1 MCERSRAQLQNF
13 FSGSTSANIFYKLVL
28 AKEFAHCISGGM
40 GCMQITKGE
49 RSYRNVKVMFIG
61 GGSKE
66 ILKDFAERQFEI

>member
-13 FSGSTSANIFYKLVL
+13 FSSGASTNIFYKLVL
-28 AKEFAHCISGGM
+28 TKECAHCISGGV
-40 GCMQITKGE
+40 GYMQITKRE
-49 RSYRNVKVMFIG
+49 RLYRKVKVMLIG

>member
-13 FSGSTSANIFYKLVL
+13 FSSGTSTNIFYKLVL
-28 AKEFAHCISGGM
+28 AKECAHCISGGV
-40 GCMQITKGE
+40 GYMQITKRE
-49 RSYRNVKVMFIG
+49 RLYRKVKVMLIG

>member
-13 FSGSTSANIFYKLVL
+13 FSSGTSTNIFYKLVL
-28 AKEFAHCISGGM
+28 TKECAHCISGGV
-40 GCMQITKGE
+40 GYMQITKRE
-49 RSYRNVKVMFIG
+49 RLYRKVKVMLIG

>member
-13 FSGSTSANIFYKLVL
+13 FSSGTSTNIFYKLVL
-28 AKEFAHCISGGM
+28 AKECAHCLSGGM
-40 GCMQITKGE
+40 GYMQITKRE
-49 RSYRNVKVMFIG
+49 RLYRKVKVMLIG